1 METNKSVKAQIRG
14 AMQRGAKWKKKPLY
28 LLAVRKR
35 AASLMKR
42 SSSSPGYGK
51 KLRAVRKSLLNATR
65 KHATARNKKRKAAG
79 Y

>member
-1 METNKSVKAQIRG
+1 METNASVKAQIRRE
-14 AMQRGAKWKKKPLY
+14 MQRGSKWKKKPLY

-35 AASLMKR
+35 AAGLMKR

-51 KLRAVRKSLLNATR
+51 KLRAVNKALQNATR

-79 Y
+79 H